1 MGYYRYINTS
11 QSVGSNASGETQ
23 MISVTIP
30 ANSFAASD
38 KFYFRLG
45 FSKVG
50 AVNANTIRVK
60 LTTASTMPTGSTSQ
74 ITQAAMGNTALYAP
88 VERTMAIN
96 GGNLKG
102 FAFTSANVSDSATGV
117 NAWGS
122 VAFDVTQTQYFY
134 VSITPASSTTDV
146 TYLEFIEITNI

>member
-1 MGYYRYINTS
+1 
-11 QSVGSNASGETQ
+11 

-50 AVNANTIRVK
+50 TVNANTLRAK
-60 LTTASTMPTGSTSQ
+60 LTTSSSMPSGATSQ
-74 ITQAAMGNTALYAP
+74 IAQAAMGNTALYGP
-88 VERTMAIN
+88 FERNMAIN

-102 FAFTSANVSDSATGV
+102 FAFTSANVSDSGTGV
-117 NAWGS
+117 NAWSS

-134 VSITPASSTTDV
+134 VSVTPASTTADV
-146 TYLEFIEITNI
+146 TYLEYVELTNI